1 MAGCKNCVHFHYFFY
16 ISFSVRPWDP
26 ITDLLEYEHEF
37 KIRTRTRIQAPMVK
51 QQSLIAMEVHPP
63 SEDNELSP
71 RFPEHTG
78 ARRKCGRHSPDRMSS
93 MDEDDVSS
101 FVQYLKPLRE
111 SQAELKEQIRTV
123 RSDMRRYQAAN
134 REELAKFHTKDWILF
149 CFLAIALLWQ
159 WYAQVTQTSPEK
171 I

>member
-1 MAGCKNCVHFHYFFY
+1 
-16 ISFSVRPWDP
+16 
-26 ITDLLEYEHEF
+26 
-37 KIRTRTRIQAPMVK
+37 MVK

-71 RFPEHTG
+71 RFPEQTG
-78 ARRKCGRHSPDRMSS
+78 SRRKCGRHSPDRMSS

-123 RSDMRRYQAAN
+123 RSDMRRSRQQIGRSLPSFTPKTGYYFASLQLRCYGNGMTGYASITRTKSA
-134 REELAKFHTKDWILF
+134 RLHLATRTPVVIHEERA
-149 CFLAIALLWQ
+149 FLYTCGPHRLHLRHLRMRDG
-159 WYAQVTQTSPEK
+159 K
-171 I
+171 IEI